1 MSIHNCATAHTRRL
15 FVLATGLV
23 AASLLG
29 LPRAQAQF
37 VNQQVGGVSIDA
49 RGVLSKIRVDELN
62 ELKRHRQAAFMAVP
76 GVLMDAGLRKVSL
89 RLLEDAIAE
98 HQKNGT
104 PISDDIRYLAG
115 LQRIQYVFV
124 YPETQDIVIAG
135 PAEGWKL
142 NATGDVIGET
152 TNRPVMLLDDLLVAL
167 RSIEGA
173 QTTGISCSIDPTEQ
187 GLARSAALTRRL
199 TNPGRNIKPILDE
212 LEQAMGQQTIT
223 IKGVP
228 DTSHFARVL
237 VAADYRMKRIAM
249 GFEPSP
255 VAQLPNYLQMVKTT
269 GRAPKSMLP
278 RWWLEPNYDAILAD
292 PDGLAFE
299 FRGASVKAL
308 TQDEVATASG
318 QKRATGKT
326 DPRAQ
331 KWAELMT
338 THYDELCVKDPIFG
352 QLRNC
357 IDLAVLAALI
367 QQRNLPEIAGW
378 SMPLLVGS
386 DLPVESYH
394 APRQVDS
401 QASAV
406 AKGQAW
412 VLSVSGGV
420 LINPWQ
426 PLARP
431 EQRVELRAQRTKSAA
446 HGTGWWWN

>member
-1 MSIHNCATAHTRRL
+1 MSIRNRTTTQARR
-15 FVLATGLV
+15 FVLATALA
-23 AASLLG
+23 AASLYG
-29 LPRAQAQF
+29 LQPAQAQF

-49 RGVLSKIRVDELN
+49 RGVLSKIRVDELDQ
-62 ELKRHRQAAFMAVP
+62 LKHHRQAAFMAVP
-76 GVLMDAGLRKVSL
+76 GELKDAGLRKVSL
-89 RLLEDAIAE
+89 RELEAAIEE

-124 YPETQDIVIAG
+124 YPETRDIVIAG

-142 NATGDVIGET
+142 NALGDVVGET
-152 TNRPVMLLDDLLVAL
+152 TNRPVLLLDDLLVAL

-173 QTTGISCSIDPTEQ
+173 QQTGISCSIDPTED
-187 GLARSAALTRRL
+187 GLARSAALTRKLR
-199 TNPGRNIKPILDE
+199 NPGANIKPLLAE
-212 LEQAMGQQTIT
+212 LEQAMGPQTIT
-223 IKGVP
+223 VKGVP

-249 GFEPSP
+249 GFEESP
-255 VAQLPNYLQMVKTT
+255 VAGLPNYLQMIKTT

-292 PDGLAFE
+292 ADGMAFE
-299 FRGASVKAL
+299 FRGAGVKAL

-318 QKRATGKT
+318 QKQATGKS

-338 THYDELCVKDPIFG
+338 AHYDELSTKDPIFG

-357 IDLAVLAALI
+357 IDMAVLAALI
-367 QQRNLPEIAGW
+367 HKENLAEKAGW
-378 SMPLLVGS
+378 SMALLVS
-386 DLPVESYH
+386 SELPVESYH

-401 QASAV
+401 QGSAV
-406 AKGQAW
+406 AKGGAW

-426 PLARP
+426 PLAEP
-431 EQRVELRAQRTKSAA
+431 QQSLELGADRTKAA
-446 HGTGWWWN
+446 TRGTGWWWN

>member
-1 MSIHNCATAHTRRL
+1 MSIQNRATARTRL

-23 AASLLG
+23 AASLLV
-29 LPRAQAQF
+29 LPRAHAQF
-37 VNQQVGGVSIDA
+37 VSQQVGGVSIDA
-49 RGVLSKIRVDELN
+49 RGVLTKIRVDELN

-76 GVLMDAGLRKVSL
+76 GALKDAGLRKVSL

-98 HQKNGT
+98 HQTSGT

-142 NATGDVIGET
+142 NALGDVIGET

-212 LEQAMGQQTIT
+212 LEKAMGPQTIT
-223 IKGVP
+223 VKGVP
-228 DTSHFARVL
+228 ESSHFARVL

-249 GFEPSP
+249 GFEESP
-255 VAQLPNYLQMVKTT
+255 LAQLPNYLQMVKTT
-269 GRAPKSMLP
+269 GRTPRNMLP
-278 RWWLEPNYDAILAD
+278 RWWLEPNYDAILTDA
-292 PDGLAFE
+292 DGLAFE

-338 THYDELCVKDPIFG
+338 AHYDELCVKDPIFG

-357 IDLAVLAALI
+357 IDMAVLAALI
-367 QQRNLPEIAGW
+367 HQRNLSEIAGW
-378 SMPLLVGS
+378 SMPLLVSS

-406 AKGQAW
+406 TKGRAW

-420 LINPWQ
+420 MINPWQ
-426 PLARP
+426 PLAKP
-431 EQRVELRAQRTKSAA
+431 EQRLELGTKRTKAA
-446 HGTGWWWN
+446 PRGATWWWN